1 MVRVK
6 YYQALF
12 LLQKRMAGRPLSVKK
27 KKYPGNI
34 IPGETDGCPEANGY
48 GAVKAKKD
56 LVVFKS
62 RVSLEGKSII

>member
-1 MVRVK
+1 
-6 YYQALF
+6 
-12 LLQKRMAGRPLSVKK
+12 MAGRPLSVKK